1 MTDEQVERMVKEAEL
16 MRDQDTA
23 RKNMQEAIANAESTV
38 SSSKAFMLEQQ
49 AKHGVCPAA
58 RFLSPRD

>member
-58 RFLSPRD
+58 